1 MNKYLRAGAG
11 LFFALAACVASAQ
24 SYPNKL
30 VKIIVPYG
38 PAGISDI
45 AARTLGTKLSA
56 MWKQPVVVENRV
68 GGAGVIGANAVA
80 KAAPDGYT
88 LLIGTV
94 AEFTVTQHL
103 GKQPFNPV
111 RDFIPIILLTDTPLM
126 LVANAGAPFNNVREM
141 VAYSKSQ
148 SGGLSFASPGIGT
161 LNHLAGERFA
171 FETGAKLTHI
181 PYKGGAQA
189 ALAVVS
195 GEVPVGVAGATVVM
209 AHIDAG
215 KLKPIGV
222 ASQQRLKSRPEWPT
236 LAEAGIA
243 DFVSSNWVAMAAPT
257 GTPPEIIAKLNADV
271 NTVLKMDDVREQL
284 AKIGAEPV
292 GSTPDVLAARIR
304 VDSERYGKIIDHIKL
319 KID

>member
-1 MNKYLRAGAG
+1 MIKLFRAGIG
-11 LFFALAACVASAQ
+11 LFFALAAYMASAQ
-24 SYPNKL
+24 SYPNRV

-45 AARTLGTKLSA
+45 AARIVGNKLSV
-56 MWKQPVVVENRV
+56 MWKQPVVVDNRV

-103 GKQPFNPV
+103 GKQPFNPL
-111 RDFIPIILLTDTPLM
+111 RDFTPIILLTDTPLM
-126 LVANAGAPFNNVREM
+126 IVANAGTPFNNVREM

-148 SGGLSFASPGIGT
+148 RGGLSFATPGIGT
-161 LNHLAGERFA
+161 LNHLTGERFA
-171 FETGAKLTHI
+171 LETGARMAHI

-209 AHIDAG
+209 AYIDAG

-222 ASQQRLKSRPEWPT
+222 ASEQRLKSRPEWPT
-236 LAEAGIA
+236 LAEAGIL

-284 AKIGAEPV
+284 AQIGAEPV
-292 GSTPDVLAARIR
+292 GSTPEVLAARIR
-304 VDSERYGKIIDHIKL
+304 KDAERYGKIVEHIKL